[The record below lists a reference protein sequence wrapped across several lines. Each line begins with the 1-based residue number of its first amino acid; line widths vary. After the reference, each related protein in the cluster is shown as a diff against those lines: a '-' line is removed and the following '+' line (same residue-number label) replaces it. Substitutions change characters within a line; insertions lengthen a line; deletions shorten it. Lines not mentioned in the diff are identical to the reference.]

1 MVSKNVSLD
10 FDAISGPVRII
21 EDCASDII
29 NELTKTISFA
39 EDYKKKN
46 ATEDAV
52 ISATARTRDRAKATV
67 SQLPDVAHEF
77 HTVLKKKSEELEAIT
92 SEAESELEKLEGEV

>member
-10 FDAISGPVRII
+10 FDAISGPVRVI

-39 EDYKKKN
+39 ED
-46 ATEDAV
+46 
-52 ISATARTRDRAKATV
+52 
-67 SQLPDVAHEF
+67 
-77 HTVLKKKSEELEAIT
+77 
-92 SEAESELEKLEGEV
+92 